1 MNILPMYNGDKDCVR
16 NALNC
21 WVFNVDP
28 QQVDRVVDSI
38 IVTPAD
44 MHRYEVEHMLA
55 ETDATSWQ
63 DS

>member
-1 MNILPMYNGDKDCVR
+1 M
-16 NALNC
+16 
-21 WVFNVDP
+21 FNVDP

-63 DS
+63 DP